1 MSPRLRHFSFL
12 LLCVVAL
19 VTGCDRN
26 SNVSFTP
33 EESDPQFERGRQ
45 LSRQGR
51 NPEALSSFLKVI
63 SKRGD
68 EAPESHMEA
77 AMIYQRH
84 IKDYLSAIYHYRKY
98 IELQPNSR
106 QTELVKQ
113 QIDACKREFAR
124 TLPAHPLEDASVKL
138 GYLDQLD
145 RLQREN
151 EQLKAEIIALR
162 AGLPSSPASGTTVSR
177 GGFDLS
183 SNAIQPVRSAPTT
196 AATTP
201 QGESSGDEDSPFL
214 RAPTSDSDGTAQPA
228 AETASSSTS
237 SSTGITLSRPTAPTR
252 PAGTQ
257 ATTPASS
264 GRRHTV
270 APKDT
275 LFSLSMRYYGTR
287 ARWKEIL
294 QANRDVLKSENET
307 LRVGMELRI
316 P

>member
-1 MSPRLRHFSFL
+1 L

-33 EESDPQFERGRQ
+33 EDSDPQFEHGRQ
-45 LSRQGR
+45 LSKQGR
-51 NPEALSSFLKVI
+51 NPEALASFLKVI
-63 SKRGD
+63 AKRGD

-162 AGLPSSPASGTTVSR
+162 AGIPSSPVSSTTVSR

-183 SNAIQPVRSAPTT
+183 SNTIQPVRNTPPP
-196 AATTP
+196 AATSSQAEP
-201 QGESSGDEDSPFL
+201 SGEEDSPFL
-214 RAPTSDSDGTAQPA
+214 RAPATDNDGAMQSVAENNTGGTTS
-228 AETASSSTS
+228 
-237 SSTGITLSRPTAPTR
+237 GITLSRPTAPTR
-252 PAGTQ
+252 PATTQ
-257 ATTPASS
+257 TSTPTSAAA
-264 GRRHTV
+264 GRKHIV

-287 ARWKEIL
+287 SRWKEIL

>member
-1 MSPRLRHFSFL
+1 MSPRFRHLSFL
-12 LLCVVAL
+12 VLCVVAL

-33 EESDPQFERGRQ
+33 EDSDPQFERGRQ
-45 LSRQGR
+45 LSKQGR
-51 NPEALSSFLKVI
+51 NPEALASFLKVI
-63 SKRGD
+63 AKRGD

-162 AGLPSSPASGTTVSR
+162 AGIPSSPVSSTTVSR

-183 SNAIQPVRSAPTT
+183 ANSIQPVRSTPPAP
-196 AATTP
+196 AP
-201 QGESSGDEDSPFL
+201 QAETSGDEESPFL
-214 RAPTSDSDGTAQPA
+214 RAPAESEAGTASVV
-228 AETASSSTS
+228 ESSGSASSS
-237 SSTGITLSRPTAPTR
+237 GITLSRPTPPTR
-252 PAGTQ
+252 PSGTQ
-257 ATTPASS
+257 AGTSSPAAS
-264 GRRHTV
+264 GRRHIV

-287 ARWKEIL
+287 TRWKEIL
-294 QANRDVLKSENET
+294 QANRDVLKSEHET